1 MESMAPM
8 ALTQRGLSSE
18 ALVSMGRGDAFVES
32 ATNGRGQR
40 RGPPGV
46 QWNETRDRQYARMY
60 SICNIHTDDL
70 PLFLKDDGFDFR

>member
-1 MESMAPM
+1 MESM
-8 ALTQRGLSSE
+8 ALTQRNSSSE
-18 ALVSMGRGDAFVES
+18 ARVSMGQCDAFAGS

-60 SICNIHTDDL
+60 SICNVHTDDL

>member
-1 MESMAPM
+1 MEYI
-8 ALTQRGLSSE
+8 ALTHRSSSSE
-18 ALVSMGRGDAFVES
+18 ARVSMGQCDAFAES

-60 SICNIHTDDL
+60 SICNVHTDDL